1 MARVKLYQLAQSR
14 SGDKGEITSISLFPY
29 RGKDYDQLRQQVTGE
44 AVKRHFGAMVS
55 GSVDRYEL
63 PDLQALHFVL
73 HGTRPG
79 GVAAALDLD
88 AHGKSLSWALLQ
100 MEIETAEDSPEIN
113 REDWAD
119 GKHQEHGGEEY

>member
-1 MARVKLYQLAQSR
+1 MARIKLYRLAHSR

-29 RGKDYDQLRQQVTGE
+29 REEDYDRLCRQVTGE
-44 AVKRHFGAMVS
+44 AVKRHFGAIVR
-55 GSVDRYEL
+55 GRVDRYEL

-100 MEIETAEDSPEIN
+100 MEIETAEDGPEID
-113 REDWAD
+113 REGRAD